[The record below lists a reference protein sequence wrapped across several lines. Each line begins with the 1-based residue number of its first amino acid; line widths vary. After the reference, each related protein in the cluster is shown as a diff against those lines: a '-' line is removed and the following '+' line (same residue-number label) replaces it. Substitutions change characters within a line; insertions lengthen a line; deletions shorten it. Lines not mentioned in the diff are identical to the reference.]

1 MVFQSAAVCFVL
13 STLERGWHTV
23 QRSWTSV
30 APSNAVVDAG
40 TAVVLEAPEEQAV
53 VSKITANNTKSV
65 VTNRFLIFS
74 PWIVSGFNSSNYKR
88 NFQLLMKR

>member
-1 MVFQSAAVCFVL
+1 
-13 STLERGWHTV
+13 
-23 QRSWTSV
+23 V

-40 TAVVLEAPEEQAV
+40 AAVVLDAPEEQAV

-65 VTNRFLIFS
+65 VTNRFLIIS